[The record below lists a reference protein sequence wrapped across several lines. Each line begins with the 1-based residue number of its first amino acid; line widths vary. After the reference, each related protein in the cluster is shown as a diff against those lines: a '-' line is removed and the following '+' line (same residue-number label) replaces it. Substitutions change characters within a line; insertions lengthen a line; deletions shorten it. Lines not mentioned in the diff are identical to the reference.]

1 MSDEFDDL
9 PEPIAA
15 AAAATAAVPASAAA
29 AGRAP
34 RLVARL
40 YGSASPGLRS
50 RLVACLVRPLGPL
63 ALAAVAAGAFTT
75 VLSRSGA
82 GGLSIAIGDVA
93 RFSKEQVA
101 ELARFVE
108 QVQPDALLQAA
119 QLVADHPFGVGGFS
133 AAVAMLL
140 ALELRRAGG
149 TRSPAA
155 PLDQAAARYPRG
167 IAASRRRV

>member
-1 MSDEFDDL
+1 MSDEFDDAL
-9 PEPIAA
+9 DPVAA
-15 AAAATAAVPASAAA
+15 AAPPVSAATN
-29 AGRAP
+29 GRAA

-40 YGSASPGLRS
+40 YGSANPRLRS

-93 RFSKEQVA
+93 RFSKEQVG

-108 QVQPDALLQAA
+108 QVNPEALLQAA
-119 QLVADHPFGVGGFS
+119 RLVADNPFGVGGFTAS
-133 AAVAMLL
+133 VALLL
-140 ALELRRAGG
+140 ALELRRAAGVR
-149 TRSPAA
+149 RSAA
-155 PLDQAAARYPRG
+155 PLDQAAARRTASESKAGVTALSRG
-167 IAASRRRV
+167 